1 MSIAVYRTQTMTLME
16 TAELLKRVRRLEIKT
31 KTLSNNIF
39 AGEYHAA
46 FKGRG
51 MLFAEVREYQPGDD
65 VRDIDWNVTARM
77 NRPYIKVFEE
87 ERELTVMLL
96 VDVSASGWFGTKN
109 RTVRELAAEIAA
121 TLAFSAM
128 QNNDKVGAILF
139 SDRIEKFIPPA
150 KGKRHILRIVRELL
164 DFEPQGKRT
173 DVARAM
179 EYFMRV
185 MSKRTIAFM
194 LSDFFDTHNFDKP
207 LSVAA
212 RKHDFIGL
220 RLYDDRMAEMPN
232 VGLVRVADAETGH
245 EQYVDTAN
253 RRTREHHRRWW
264 HESEIHLEELFKR
277 CGAGYAAINTES
289 DFVIPLINLFA
300 RRS

>member
-1 MSIAVYRTQTMTLME
+1 MSIAVNRTQTMTLME

-220 RLYDDRMAEMPN
+220 RLYDDRMAEMHN

-253 RRTREHHRRWW
+253 RCTREHHRRWW
-264 HESEIHLEELFKR
+264 RESEIHLEELFKR

>member
-1 MSIAVYRTQTMTLME
+1 MTLME

-253 RRTREHHRRWW
+253 RCTREHHRRWW
-264 HESEIHLEELFKR
+264 RESEIHLEELFKR

>member
-1 MSIAVYRTQTMTLME
+1 MKS
-16 TAELLKRVRRLEIKT
+16 AELLKRVRRLEIKT
-31 KTLSNNIF
+31 KALSNNIF

-139 SDRIEKFIPPA
+139 SDSIEKFIPPA

-253 RRTREHHRRWW
+253 RRTREYLSRWW
-264 HESEIHLEELFKR
+264 RESEIHLEELFKR

>member
-1 MSIAVYRTQTMTLME
+1 ME

-31 KTLSNNIF
+31 KALSNNIF

-51 MLFAEVREYQPGDD
+51 MSFAEVREYQPGDD

-96 VDVSASGWFGTKN
+96 VDVSASGWFGTRD

-139 SDRIEKFIPPA
+139 SDRIENFIPPA
-150 KGKRHILRIVRELL
+150 KGKRHILCIVRELL
-164 DFEPQGKRT
+164 NFTPQGKRT
-173 DVARAM
+173 DVGNEM
-179 EYFMRV
+179 EYFIRV
-185 MSKRTIAFM
+185 MTKRTIAFM
-194 LSDFFDTHNFDKP
+194 MSDFFDT
-207 LSVAA
+207 
-212 RKHDFIGL
+212 
-220 RLYDDRMAEMPN
+220 
-232 VGLVRVADAETGH
+232 
-245 EQYVDTAN
+245 
-253 RRTREHHRRWW
+253 
-264 HESEIHLEELFKR
+264 
-277 CGAGYAAINTES
+277 
-289 DFVIPLINLFA
+289 
-300 RRS
+300 